1 MMKKP
6 GTFLFLLLVGFGAF
20 LSGCGGLNS
29 DAAVSVS
36 GVIITKQD
44 VEAQIDYRNKIFPGM
59 VSRDDEVNFP
69 KIRRQTT
76 KDMVSTELEAQE
88 AKRRGITVVV
98 TEVEDELQTMSE
110 VDFLGDVSRMMEDY
124 ASKGVTDADLR
135 RVAAEKLIHEKLAA
149 DVKKDISVSEDE
161 IQKYYEKNQNTYN
174 QSELRQTR
182 QIVTGS
188 QAAALDAASRVN
200 AGESF
205 VDVAKRVSID
215 PQASKNGGSLGL
227 VAPGKLP
234 PELEAV
240 LFKMSVG
247 QVSDPIN
254 VADKWYVLTVELVQP
269 GQAMS
274 IDQTRAGIR
283 QIIADEA
290 MAERWKSFV
299 DDLYNNASLE
309 FDPEYNPNLT

>member
-1 MMKKP
+1 MKRF
-6 GTFLFLLLVGFGAF
+6 GTFLLLMLVGFGAI

-29 DAAVSVS
+29 DAAVSVN

-88 AKRRGITVVV
+88 AKRRGITVAVS
-98 TEVEDELQTMSE
+98 EIEDELQTMSE
-110 VDFLGDVSRMMEDY
+110 VDYLGDVSRMMEDY

-135 RVAAEKLIHEKLAA
+135 RVAVEKLIHEKLTA
-149 DVKKDISVSEDE
+149 DVKKEISVSEDE
-161 IQKYYEKNQNTYN
+161 IQKYYEKNKNTYN
-174 QSELRQTR
+174 QAELRQTR

-188 QAAALDAASRVN
+188 QTAALDAAGRVN

-205 VDVAKRVSID
+205 VDVAKQVSID
-215 PQASKNGGSLGL
+215 PQAPTNGGSLGL

-234 PELEAV
+234 PQLEDV
-240 LFKMSVG
+240 IFKMSVG

-274 IDQTRAGIR
+274 IDQSRAEIR

-290 MAERWKSFV
+290 MAEQWKSFV
-299 DDLYNNASLE
+299 DGLYNNASLE
-309 FDPEYNPNLT
+309 FDPEYNPDLT